1 MCSLQFT
8 VTVVVDEPEPE
19 EQATIQALPVELPPA
34 EGQMPEEEFV
44 QVLDAIRRGQ
54 TPVFYADIL
63 LPEAVQ

>member
-1 MCSLQFT
+1 
-8 VTVVVDEPEPE
+8 
-19 EQATIQALPVELPPA
+19 
-34 EGQMPEEEFV
+34 MPEEEFV